1 MPSGNEARPPPAA
14 AERAPARGARPA
26 RRVRASE
33 LLGPGGRVLIEHAG
47 ETYELRVTRNDK
59 LILTK

>member
-1 MPSGNEARPPPAA
+1 MVRICIRVDPCLPATKPD
-14 AERAPARGARPA
+14 RRA

-33 LLGPGGRVLIEHAG
+33 LLGPEGRVLIEHAG